1 MGLGFW
7 FEFLGLI
14 AYLLSWATA
23 FSIFLAIVLAIIGV
37 VWSPFAAFWCAR
49 VARGKGL
56 SARSYAVRGGVYS
69 ALFFLPWVYLTLRMA
84 GKSGARAVATGSYWL
99 LYAIWFVFVMFA
111 VGIDV
116 FYLPSG
122 DQPEHYRQTLFGFD
136 WGWINQLIDMSLL
149 AMSVYLWVS
158 SLRKLRRRSKG
169 DGPNEG
175 APLCTTPP
183 DWAYLTP
190 LWYGI
195 LNTAILRLIMRL
207 QYDFTFK
214 YDFFM

>member
-14 AYLLSWATA
+14 SFLLSYATA
-23 FSIFLAIVLAIIGV
+23 FSIFLAIVLVIIGV
-37 VWSPFAAFWCAR
+37 VWLPFAAFWCAR

-56 SARSYAVRGGVYS
+56 SVRSYAVRGGVYS